1 MKRLCFL
8 CPDVERTRTV
18 VAVLR
23 RAGVGDASLMVVAR
37 NDVPLEGLPAA
48 GIEKTDAI
56 PGLERGLAAGGIIG
70 AIAGIVALSFEEIG
84 LVLGGGVIPLFAL
97 FGAGV
102 SGLAALLTGASVTS
116 SRLKGFQDAIER
128 EGKILL
134 MVDVPDEQVGTVENL
149 VKAASAEIEFA
160 GFEPRAPIIPT

>member
-8 CPDVERTRTV
+8 CPDVEHTRTV
-18 VAVLR
+18 VAALR
-23 RAGVGDASLMVVAR
+23 RAGVSDANLMVVAR
-37 NDVPLEGLPAA
+37 SDVPLEGLPAA

-56 PGLERGLAAGGIIG
+56 PGLERGLAAGGVIG

-84 LVLGGGVIPLFAL
+84 VALGGAIIPMFAL

-116 SRLKGFQDAIER
+116 SRLKRFQDAIER

-134 MVDVPDEQVGTVENL
+134 MVDVPDDHVSAVENL
-149 VKAASAEIEFA
+149 VKTQSPDVEFV
-160 GFEPRAPIIPT
+160 GFEPHAPVIPT